1 MNYTTTEIYNDGF
14 GAQYQR
20 IISYYIYSKY
30 NNLIFHYRP
39 FDKIEHNYDNDEQ
52 FINKKEEF
60 INLKNNLINYDP
72 NKYNY
77 NIKDV
82 WCIYNYIDKNINE
95 YYQSEHMEFIKDCF
109 WKNKDKKYFKNDKI
123 NVAVH
128 IRRQNNNDY
137 NNFDPSLRSLPDTK
151 YLNII
156 NIIRNRHKTNL
167 LFHIYSQGNITDFD
181 KFKNEDV
188 VLHIDTDIEDT
199 FIGLV
204 AADILITSKSSFSY
218 VAALLSNG
226 IIYYNPFWHP
236 PLNKWIICT

>member
-1 MNYTTTEIYNDGF
+1 MNYITTKIYSDGF
-14 GAQYQR
+14 GSQYQN

-39 FDKIEHNYDNDEQ
+39 FDKMEHNYDNDKQ
-52 FINKKEEF
+52 FINKKEEL
-60 INLKNNLINYDP
+60 INLKDNLINYDP
-72 NKYNY
+72 NNYNY
-77 NIKDV
+77 NIKDGLCV
-82 WCIYNYIDKNINE
+82 YNYINKNINE

-109 WKNKDKKYFKNDKI
+109 WRNKDKIYFKNDKI

-128 IRRQNNNDY
+128 IRRPNKDDNRIDGANTNNIY
-137 NNFDPSLRSLPDTK
+137 

-156 NIIRNRHKTNL
+156 NIIRNIYKTNL
-167 LFHIYSQGNITDFD
+167 LFHIYSQGNITNFD
-181 KFKNEDV
+181 KFINNDV
-188 VLHIDTDIEDT
+188 ILHIDTDIENT

-204 AADILITSKSSFSY
+204 AADILVTSRSSFSY